1 MGIKELTDLLVTSS
15 ESSNQDRYI
24 PWWDNN
30 GEGGTYR
37 NPFFREEVVWEAEVC
52 LETCGTGDLLE
63 PAGHYGLTLFHL
75 LVWHNFYNMV
85 EKILCDGR
93 VGEEVN
99 LPDRG
104 GYGATPFLL
113 ACLRGNLAMA
123 RLLLDHGADPAAC
136 DRRGRNAYHYLAD
149 PAFEGLT
156 ADFFS
161 KERSLEQRADIAR
174 LLDLD
179 INRQD
184 GEGLT
189 PLACMLSRSNNPH
202 FTWPLTEVFLQKG
215 AKTDYVDQNGST
227 LLLLAIKNE
236 HFTAALVLMEQCG
249 EMVNMADREGMT
261 PIRYAAEY
269 GLEALELALADHGAE
284 PVKRGRPDTER
295 LCEITNRAFGWVSSN
310 KRDGLGLALYAARK
324 LLWQADMEDDDELAQ
339 IIDLV
344 GNVLKVDRDCR
355 ILDLCREAGM
365 DFTAPVWDG
374 DDTVCLRD
382 ACLGAGGRTDVVR
395 KLLELEVD
403 LNSVVVKGRTPA
415 HIIASIEGQGEK
427 KEAFFEEIAAF
438 FSRESME
445 QTDNE
450 GMAALHL
457 AVRNGHTGML
467 KTMIRKGVD
476 VNLTEDRPGEAGV
489 TPLHEA
495 CACGHVEVVKMLMA
509 AGSDDTLKDGDGK
522 TPAHYALKKKRIGGR
537 ELTGQ
542 ERADVLRELIHV
554 DLPDEDGNTPL
565 LLLPDAG
572 NIRELLPIFIEKAA
586 DINHANRQGQT
597 FMMLRTNKDTVKEL
611 LLAGADLHKAD
622 NHGNTALHYAL
633 KCGNAET
640 ACYLIRKGADYNRVN
655 KEGMTPMQMAAKAG
669 YETVLALMLNASP

>member
-1 MGIKELTDLLVTSS
+1 MT
-15 ESSNQDRYI
+15 Q
-24 PWWDNN
+24 
-30 GEGGTYR
+30 
-37 NPFFREEVVWEAEVC
+37 
-52 LETCGTGDLLE
+52 
-63 PAGHYGLTLFHL
+63 
-75 LVWHNFYNMV
+75 
-85 EKILCDGR
+85 
-93 VGEEVN
+93 
-99 LPDRG
+99 
-104 GYGATPFLL
+104 
-113 ACLRGNLAMA
+113 
-123 RLLLDHGADPAAC
+123 LLLDHGADPAAC

-215 AKTDYVDQNGST
+215 AKTDFVDQNGST

-295 LCEITNRAFGWVSSN
+295 LCEITNRAFGRVSSN

-324 LLWQADMEDDDELAQ
+324 LLWQADMEDDEELAQ

-382 ACLGAGGRTDVVR
+382 ACLGAGGRTEAVR

-415 HIIASIEGQGEK
+415 HIIASMEGQGEK
-427 KEAFFEEIAAF
+427 KEAFLRRLRP
-438 FSRESME
+438 FSPESPWS
-445 QTDNE
+445 
-450 GMAALHL
+450 
-457 AVRNGHTGML
+457 RP
-467 KTMIRKGVD
+467 TM
-476 VNLTEDRPGEAGV
+476 
-489 TPLHEA
+489 
-495 CACGHVEVVKMLMA
+495 
-509 AGSDDTLKDGDGK
+509 
-522 TPAHYALKKKRIGGR
+522 
-537 ELTGQ
+537 
-542 ERADVLRELIHV
+542 RAWQ
-554 DLPDEDGNTPL
+554 P
-565 LLLPDAG
+565 
-572 NIRELLPIFIEKAA
+572 FIW
-586 DINHANRQGQT
+586 QFG
-597 FMMLRTNKDTVKEL
+597 TVISV
-611 LLAGADLHKAD
+611 
-622 NHGNTALHYAL
+622 
-633 KCGNAET
+633 C
-640 ACYLIRKGADYNRVN
+640 
-655 KEGMTPMQMAAKAG
+655 
-669 YETVLALMLNASP
+669 